1 MILQKVNA
9 SWLVD
14 YRGFSWAKVEWLKI
28 ELLLLSEDQIFSLTI
43 PSYFEWVKQT
53 FSTACLSSISLPSVK
68 KKKNDE
74 HFFKWFT
81 MKQRETMDNE

>member
-14 YRGFSWAKVEWLKI
+14 YSEFSWAKVEWLKI
-28 ELLLLSEDQIFSLTI
+28 ELLLLSEDQIFALTI

-53 FSTACLSSISLPSVK
+53 FSTACLSSISLPSI
-68 KKKNDE
+68 
-74 HFFKWFT
+74 
-81 MKQRETMDNE
+81 